1 MTTPH
6 QFKWTRGNLANGFA
20 SYAEHL
26 GLQPAD
32 AVFINSLVVDPKGA
46 TWRMTATDDLEGVST
61 AYTLAMSGPQSVAL
75 HFPLTRAQQQY
86 VSTYLAEGGTLK
98 AIEPV
103 AEGRRYPEASII
115 TALLSTAHT
124 PETQN
129 LLKGKV
135 IVNSYVTEEVEALAE
150 KTGASV
156 LMSNSTFL
164 KFVGKEYLHQ
174 TSVEEGFDA
183 PPGVVIEDPKD
194 IFAKAGK
201 FRAMMLKKGID
212 PETTKVWIK
221 PTSLSGGQGVI
232 SKPDATP
239 DSLMEAFGEIAKAYQ
254 DCGFF
259 ADNTAKIDPQNP
271 FKGIQRF
278 MPIVMEV
285 DVGKLPGV
293 IGKID
298 DVGVKAIIGDK
309 GVTHVENTVLSTQ
322 NGHYMGSRLPQAADE
337 RVVTPTEI
345 AADKLMQRMHKDGY
359 RGYISVNAIA
369 VENADGT
376 VSAYMNDINTR
387 LSGASPL
394 LGLAHK
400 AEQHLGQRPHAFSKG
415 CKLPLPEGCTDAFEV
430 VAEHLGK
437 NLYRGAESGYTGIV
451 PAVVD
456 VPTGGNHI
464 SYRAVVIA
472 KTEAEMIALNKAL
485 TAPKAQPALV

>member
-1 MTTPH
+1 MTAH

-26 GLQPAD
+26 GLQPAE

-86 VSTYLAEGGTLK
+86 VSTYLTEGGTLK
-98 AIEPV
+98 AIAPV
-103 AEGRRYPEASII
+103 GEGRRYPEASIV
-115 TALLSTAHT
+115 TALLSTAET
-124 PETQN
+124 PETQD

-135 IVNSYVTEEVEALAE
+135 IVNSYVTEEVEALAAR
-150 KTGASV
+150 TGAKV
-156 LMSNSTFL
+156 LMDNPTFL
-164 KFVGKEYLHQ
+164 QFVGKEYLHK
-174 TSVEEGFDA
+174 TAGEEGFDA
-183 PPGVVIEDPKD
+183 PPGVVIEDPSD
-194 IFAKAGK
+194 VFAKAGK
-201 FRAMMLKKGID
+201 FRALLLKKGMD
-212 PETTKVWIK
+212 PEATKVWIK

-232 SKPDATP
+232 SKPDASP
-239 DSLMEAFGEIAKAYQ
+239 DSLMDAFGQIAKAYQ
-254 DCGFF
+254 DCGFY
-259 ADNTAKIDPQNP
+259 ADNKAAIDPQDP

-285 DVGKLPGV
+285 DVGSLPGV
-293 IGKID
+293 VRKID

-309 GVTHVENTVLSTQ
+309 GVVHVENTVLSTQ
-322 NGHYMGSRLPQAADE
+322 NGHYMGSRLPQEADAH
-337 RVVTPTEI
+337 VVTPTEI

-369 VENADGT
+369 VENQDGSVT
-376 VSAYMNDINTR
+376 AYMNDINTR

-400 AEQHLGQRPHAFSKG
+400 AQQHLGQRPHAFSKG
-415 CKLPLPEGCTDAFEV
+415 CKIPLPEGCTDAFEAV
-430 VAEHLGK
+430 TEHLGQ
-437 NLYRGAESGYTGIV
+437 NLYKGAESGYTGIV

-456 VPTGGNHI
+456 VPPGAGHI
-464 SYRAVVIA
+464 SFRAVVIA
-472 KTEAEMIALNKAL
+472 KTEQDMIAYNKAL
-485 TAPKAQPALV
+485 AVSQKTPAFA